1 MSPPSSITKVNV
13 IFLFCTCK
21 EIFVRK
27 LLNEATDFVAIIIF
41 ISCEYFITESIIEGV
56 KEKGKTIEGKFFS

>member
-1 MSPPSSITKVNV
+1 MKQLILLPS
-13 IFLFCTCK
+13 L
-21 EIFVRK
+21 
-27 LLNEATDFVAIIIF
+27 IF

>member
-1 MSPPSSITKVNV
+1 M
-13 IFLFCTCK
+13 
-21 EIFVRK
+21 RK